1 MAHGTIQKQPFEVMD
16 YSFDFSA
23 ELEATE
29 TITLISCTATNLVT
43 GADSSAAV
51 ISAAPAPAVSGQTVI
66 FWLKDGVDGERH
78 NISIK
83 VQTSGGRKRE
93 GDLDVFIVEEK

>member
-1 MAHGTIQKQPFEVMD
+1 MAHGAIRKQPSEVMD
-16 YSFDFSA
+16 YSLDFSPDLDA
-23 ELEATE
+23 EE
-29 TITLISCTATNLVT
+29 TITLVSCTATNRVT

-51 ISAAPAPAVSGQTVI
+51 ISSAPAPAVSGQTVI
-66 FWLKDGVDGERH
+66 FWLKNGLDGERH

-83 VQTSGGRKRE
+83 VESSKGRKCE

>member
-1 MAHGTIQKQPFEVMD
+1 MGHGAIRKQPSEVMD
-16 YSFDFSA
+16 YSFDFSPDLDA
-23 ELEATE
+23 EE
-29 TITLISCTATNLVT
+29 TITLVSCTATNLVT
-43 GADSSAAV
+43 GADSTAAL
-51 ISAAPAPAVSGQTVI
+51 ISSAPAPMVSGQTVI

-83 VQTSGGRKRE
+83 IQSSTGRKPE